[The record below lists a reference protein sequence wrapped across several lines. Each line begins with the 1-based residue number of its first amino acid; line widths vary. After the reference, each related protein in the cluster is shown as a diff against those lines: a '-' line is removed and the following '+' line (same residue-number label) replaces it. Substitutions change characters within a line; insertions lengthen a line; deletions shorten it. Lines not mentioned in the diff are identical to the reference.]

1 MPSWQCSNFSQS
13 NLLIYFYKIELF
25 LIWTLKFIAS
35 FMTCI
40 CCLPA
45 PFEGG
50 LLHILSTLTILSR
63 ILLLS
68 LQLVNKII
76 IYHTTQGMNL
86 QKPFFI
92 ESGYSTFALQ
102 YCNTQQKVG
111 ILYIK
116 CKCFMMYQI
125 NGVFSQ

>member
-1 MPSWQCSNFSQS
+1 
-13 NLLIYFYKIELF
+13 
-25 LIWTLKFIAS
+25 
-35 FMTCI
+35 
-40 CCLPA
+40 
-45 PFEGG
+45 
-50 LLHILSTLTILSR
+50 
-63 ILLLS
+63 
-68 LQLVNKII
+68 
-76 IYHTTQGMNL
+76 MNL

>member
-1 MPSWQCSNFSQS
+1 MNTEIHSFIHDLHLLFASSFRGKIAVHFEYINSSFSY
-13 NLLIYFYKIELF
+13 LAF
-25 LIWTLKFIAS
+25 
-35 FMTCI
+35 
-40 CCLPA
+40 
-45 PFEGG
+45 
-50 LLHILSTLTILSR
+50 
-63 ILLLS
+63 LS